1 MLGKGLG
8 RLEAVGEEESTEVVE
23 LGLLDD
29 LLDLGGLE
37 VLGAER
43 LGGSKGGAEGP
54 IEASKLQLRALQP
67 AGAKAE
73 THLSWPVMITAQA
86 PVGLSSTTW

>member
-1 MLGKGLG
+1 MVKGWDLKSVSRRTGNQREGVTHLLVVSGMLSKSLG

-54 IEASKLQLRALQP
+54 VEVSQREP
-67 AGAKAE
+67 
-73 THLSWPVMITAQA
+73 
-86 PVGLSSTTW
+86 